1 MMDSYEKHRQI
12 LQKIRLDNFKSLV
25 DFEMELSAFTCLI
38 GLNGAGKTTVLQAID
53 FLSQLMNG
61 HLTEWLKQRDWKA
74 TDLLCKLVKK
84 RTVGFT
90 VDLQLEN
97 GTTAVW
103 KGDFNTQAQKLYC
116 SSETVT
122 VEGKPELRVTE
133 SKYALAGSSRLIP
146 IPFTYQGSI
155 LSQLKDSVLS
165 PNLLQIKRALQSIKS
180 LELLSPHLM
189 RQRARQADDVGVG
202 GEKLSAFLSSL
213 SESEKQII
221 IKKMQEFYPD
231 FNHYQVSAIS
241 GGWRKLLIEENFTSS
256 NPDRLIQEKLLT
268 EARHIN
274 DGMLRLLTILAQ
286 TQTSHSFLLFDE
298 IENGVNPELVEKLV
312 NVLLNAPQQV
322 LVTTHSP
329 MILNY
334 LPDNVARESVMFIYR
349 TPQGYSR
356 ATRFFDIPSITHK
369 LGLLGP
375 GEVFVDTDLNALV
388 QELNSKEPCPA

>member
-53 FLSQLMNG
+53 FLAQLMNG

-90 VDLQLEN
+90 VDLRLDN
-97 GTTAVW
+97 GKTAVW

-122 VEGKPELRVTE
+122 VEGKPELTV
-133 SKYALAGSSRLIP
+133 SDGKYTLGQLGKAPVA
-146 IPFTYQGSI
+146 FTYQGSI

-165 PNLLQIKRALQSIKS
+165 PDLLQIKRVLQSIKS

-202 GEKLSAFLSSL
+202 GEKLSAFLASL
-213 SESEKQII
+213 PELKRQVIIEKM
-221 IKKMQEFYPD
+221 KGFYPEFVD
-231 FNHYQVSAIS
+231 YHVRSIQA
-241 GGWRKLLIEENFTSS
+241 GWKKLNIRENYYLFPLYPMS
-256 NPDRLIQEKLLT
+256 T

-334 LPDNVARESVMFIYR
+334 LPDDVARESVIFIYR

-356 ATRFFDIPSITHK
+356 ATRFFTMPSIAHK
-369 LGLLGP
+369 LGFLGP

-388 QELNSKEPCPA
+388 QELNTEPPPT

>member
-1 MMDSYEKHRQI
+1 MGQ
-12 LQKIRLDNFKSLV
+12 L
-25 DFEMELSAFTCLI
+25 
-38 GLNGAGKTTVLQAID
+38 GKAPVA
-53 FLSQLMNG
+53 
-61 HLTEWLKQRDWKA
+61 
-74 TDLLCKLVKK
+74 
-84 RTVGFT
+84 
-90 VDLQLEN
+90 
-97 GTTAVW
+97 
-103 KGDFNTQAQKLYC
+103 
-116 SSETVT
+116 
-122 VEGKPELRVTE
+122 
-133 SKYALAGSSRLIP
+133 
-146 IPFTYQGSI
+146 FTYQGSI

-165 PNLLQIKRALQSIKS
+165 PDLLQIKRALQSIKS

-202 GEKLSAFLSSL
+202 GEKLSAFLASL
-213 SESEKQII
+213 PELKRQVIIEKM
-221 IKKMQEFYPD
+221 KDFYPEFVD
-231 FNHYQVSAIS
+231 YHVRSIQA
-241 GGWRKLLIEENFTSS
+241 GWKKLNIRENYYLFPLYPMS
-256 NPDRLIQEKLLT
+256 T

-298 IENGVNPELVEKLV
+298 IENGVNPELVEKLA

-334 LPDNVARESVMFIYR
+334 LPDDVARESVIFIYR

-356 ATRFFDIPSITHK
+356 ATRFFTMPSIAHK

-388 QELNSKEPCPA
+388 QELNTEPRPARF

>member
-1 MMDSYEKHRQI
+1 MSNANHRPKI
-12 LQKIRLDNFKSLV
+12 QKIHLDNFKSLV
-25 DFEMELSAFTCLI
+25 NFKIELAAFTCLI
-38 GLNGAGKTTVLQAID
+38 GLNGAGKTTVLQAMD
-53 FLSQLMNG
+53 FLAQLMSG

-84 RTVGFT
+84 RIIKFSVHLT
-90 VDLQLEN
+90 LEN
-97 GTTAVW
+97 GQPAVW
-103 KGDFNTQAQKLYC
+103 EGEFNTQTQKLYC
-116 SSETVT
+116 STETVT
-122 VEGKPELRVTE
+122 IAGKIVLKVTDG
-133 SKYALAGSSRLIP
+133 KYTLAGQTTLSP

-155 LSQLKDSVLS
+155 LSQLKELVLN
-165 PNLLQIKRALQSIKS
+165 PDLLAVKRALKSIKS

-202 GEKLSAFLSSL
+202 GEKLSAFLASL

-221 IKKMQEFYPD
+221 IKKMKEFYPD

-256 NPDRLIQEKLLT
+256 DPDRLIQEKLLT

-286 TQTSHSFLLFDE
+286 TQTLHSFLLFDE

-312 NVLLNAPQQV
+312 NVLLNARQQV

-334 LPDNVARESVMFIYR
+334 LPDDVARESVMLIYK
-349 TPQGYSR
+349 TPQGYSQ
-356 ATRFFDIPSITHK
+356 ATRFFDIPSIAHK

-388 QELNSKEPCPA
+388 QELNSKETCSA

>member
-1 MMDSYEKHRQI
+1 MPNGEHRLE

-25 DFEMELSAFTCLI
+25 DFEMELAAFTCLI
-38 GLNGAGKTTVLQAID
+38 GLNGAGKTTVLQAMD
-53 FLSQLMNG
+53 FLAQLMSG
-61 HLTEWLKQRDWKA
+61 QLTEWLKQRDWKA
-74 TDLLCKLVKK
+74 TDLLCKLTKK
-84 RTVGFT
+84 RTIGFS
-90 VDLQLEN
+90 VDMQLDN
-97 GTTAVW
+97 GKKALW
-103 KGDFNTQAQKLYC
+103 KGDFNTQTQKLYC

-122 VEGKPELRVTE
+122 VDGQLELRVTE
-133 SKYALAGSSRLIP
+133 SKYVLAGSSSMIP

-165 PNLLQIKRALQSIKS
+165 PDLLQIKCALQSIKS

-202 GEKLSAFLSSL
+202 GEKLSAFLASL
-213 SESEKQII
+213 PELKRQVII
-221 IKKMQEFYPD
+221 QKMKDFYPEFID
-231 FNHYQVSAIS
+231 YHVRSIQA
-241 GGWRKLLIEENFTSS
+241 GWKKLNIRENYYPFPLFPMS
-256 NPDRLIQEKLLT
+256 T

-298 IENGVNPELVEKLV
+298 IENGINPELVEKLV

-334 LPDNVARESVMFIYR
+334 LPDSVARESVMFIYR

-356 ATRFFDIPSITHK
+356 ATRFFDIPSIAHK

>member
-1 MMDSYEKHRQI
+1 MSNANHRPKI
-12 LQKIRLDNFKSLV
+12 QKIHLDNFKSLV
-25 DFEMELSAFTCLI
+25 DFEIELATFTCLI
-38 GLNGAGKTTVLQAID
+38 GLNGAGKTTVLQAMD
-53 FLSQLMNG
+53 FIAQLMSG

-90 VDLQLEN
+90 VDLRLDN
-97 GTTAVW
+97 GKTAVW
-103 KGDFNTQAQKLYC
+103 KGDFNTQTQKLYC

-122 VEGKPELRVTE
+122 VEGRPELTV
-133 SKYALAGSSRLIP
+133 SDGKYTLGQLGKAPVA
-146 IPFTYQGSI
+146 FTYQGSI

-165 PNLLQIKRALQSIKS
+165 PDLLQIKRALQSIKS

-202 GEKLSAFLSSL
+202 GEKLSAFLASL

-221 IKKMQEFYPD
+221 IKNMKEFYPD

-256 NPDRLIQEKLLT
+256 DPDRLSQEKLLT

-286 TQTSHSFLLFDE
+286 TQTLHSFLLFDE

-312 NVLLNAPQQV
+312 NVLLNARQQV

-334 LPDNVARESVMFIYR
+334 LPDEVARESVMLIYK
-349 TPQGYSR
+349 TPQGYSQ
-356 ATRFFDIPSITHK
+356 ATRFFDIPSIAHK

-388 QELNSKEPCPA
+388 QELNSKEPHPA